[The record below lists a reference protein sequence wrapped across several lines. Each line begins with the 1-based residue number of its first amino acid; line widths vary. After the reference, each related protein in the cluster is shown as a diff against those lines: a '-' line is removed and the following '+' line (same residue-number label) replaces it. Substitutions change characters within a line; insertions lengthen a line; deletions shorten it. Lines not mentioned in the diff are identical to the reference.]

1 VATTG
6 WPRIEVKENVV
17 SVFEKFRVV
26 LDAITCKNCGFD
38 VPPPGPGLNTLTDAV
53 LATATSE
60 DRMSAVT
67 CKLETKCVVRA
78 LPFQFTT
85 EDEMNPEP
93 FTLRVK
99 LALPGATADGTSG

>member
-1 VATTG
+1 
-6 WPRIEVKENVV
+6 
-17 SVFEKFRVV
+17 
-26 LDAITCKNCGFD
+26 
-38 VPPPGPGLNTLTDAV
+38 
-53 LATATSE
+53 
-60 DRMSAVT
+60 MSAVT